1 MKIRNPFK
9 DYLGRWKDDATNT
22 EKFCWSAFLAFLG
35 MFTGRLLFEIFKLY
49 INNLFNFN
57 LAIYRN
63 FLFLRIA
70 QMQVRSHFHYL

>member
-35 MFTGRLLFEIFKLY
+35 MSIVKLIQY
-49 INNLFNFN
+49 M
-57 LAIYRN
+57 
-63 FLFLRIA
+63 FL
-70 QMQVRSHFHYL
+70 

>member
-35 MFTGRLLFEIFKLY
+35 MFTGRLLFEIFK
-49 INNLFNFN
+49 
-57 LAIYRN
+57 
-63 FLFLRIA
+63 
-70 QMQVRSHFHYL
+70 

>member
-35 MFTGRLLFEIFKLY
+35 MSIAKLIQY
-49 INNLFNFN
+49 M
-57 LAIYRN
+57 
-63 FLFLRIA
+63 FL
-70 QMQVRSHFHYL
+70 